1 MNTLRLS
8 MIRAAMAAL
17 VLASLTGCGKS
28 SSGVRPQAQS
38 ELPQATAQ
46 QIAQQSAALVL
57 NGGMLADTRGLL
69 TSSFGP
75 STAKGSQAARPAATG
90 HIATD
95 STSGSYELHVFDLDG
110 HEAAW
115 GTLTNDQIGHVTAL
129 WDVYSSS
136 SDDTLSFTIH
146 WTSAYDISGFQTAQ
160 SRWVFGGR
168 STFLMD
174 YDYNW
179 PPDRWI
185 AHYLA
190 SHQYNG
196 VAYVKS
202 GTPSYPVAGSVA
214 CQWQAAWD
222 YRSGAQHQQGSQDV
236 TCTLTF
242 DGTVLAH
249 LTVGTYHYTLNL
261 ETGDLV
267 QVNAQASRVRH

>member
-1 MNTLRLS
+1 MSSFRHLILR
-8 MIRAAMAAL
+8 ATMATL
-17 VLASLTGCGKS
+17 VLASLAGCGKS
-28 SSGVRPQAQS
+28 SSSVRPRTQS

-57 NGGMLADTRGLL
+57 NGGMLSDTRGMLA
-69 TSSFGP
+69 SSFGP
-75 STAKGSQAARPAATG
+75 STAKGSHAARPAATG
-90 HIATD
+90 RIATD
-95 STSGSYELHVFDLDG
+95 STSGSYALHVFDLEG

-115 GTLTNDQIGHVTAL
+115 GTLTNDQISHVTAL

-146 WTSAYDISGFQTAQ
+146 WASAYDITGFQTSQ
-160 SRWVFGGR
+160 SRWVFGGS

-174 YDYNW
+174 YDYNL

-185 AHYLA
+185 VHYLA
-190 SHQYNG
+190 NHQCNG

-202 GTPSYPVAGSVA
+202 GTPSYPVAGSIA
-214 CQWQAAWD
+214 CQWRATWD

-249 LTVGTYHYTLNL
+249 LTVGTYLYTLNL
-261 ETGDLV
+261 VTGDLV
-267 QVNAQASRVRH
+267 QMNA